1 MNSWFCWERSIRRI
15 MRISDPRIVAKLAE
29 IHVELR
35 ESTALAGLTSLGIGG
50 TTDLLRLKRSERFPD
65 LLNLLDGNHVTYK
78 FIGGGSNLL
87 VGDGELPWV
96 VLQLVRPEP
105 DVVLDGKFA
114 HVDAA
119 ADLGRMI
126 TFCAKNDLGGMEGL
140 IGVPGTVGG
149 ALRMNAGAYGM
160 QIGSY
165 VREVKL
171 YRAAGRK
178 IEVLRG
184 DQISFEYRHTS
195 FAPDDMM
202 LAVILEL
209 PSKPFK
215 VILAGIRICNE
226 KRRTSQPLGQK
237 SAGCIFKNPPGA
249 SAGRMIDELG
259 LKGLSVGDARVSD
272 GHANFFVNAGRASAK
287 DMLTLIADVRRRVEK
302 TFGVKL
308 EH

>member
-1 MNSWFCWERSIRRI
+1 
-15 MRISDPRIVAKLAE
+15 MRIEDPQIVAALPE
-29 IHVELR
+29 WGVDLR
-35 ESTALAGLTSLGIGG
+35 SGSALADLTSLGIGG
-50 TTDLLRLKRSERFPD
+50 TTDLLRIKKHEAIPD
-65 LLNLLDGNHVTYK
+65 LLNLLDSSGVPHRFV
-78 FIGGGSNLL
+78 GGGSNLL

-105 DVVLDGKFA
+105 DVVLDGNFA
-114 HVDAA
+114 QVDAA
-119 ADLGRMI
+119 ADLGRMV

-171 YRAAGRK
+171 YRAADRK
-178 IEVLRG
+178 LETLQG

-202 LAVILEL
+202 LAVKLEL

-215 VILAGIRICNE
+215 EILQGIRICNE
-226 KRRTSQPLGQK
+226 KRRSSQPLGQK

-259 LKGLSVGDARVSD
+259 LKGLNVGDARVSD
-272 GHANFFVNAGRASAK
+272 RHANFFVNAGKASAT
-287 DMLTLIADVRRRVEK
+287 DMLTLIADVRERVHSA
-302 TFGVKL
+302 FGVEL
-308 EH
+308 EHEVVVWNG

>member
-1 MNSWFCWERSIRRI
+1 MCS
-15 MRISDPRIVAKLAE
+15 SDLIP
-29 IHVELR
+29 H
-35 ESTALAGLTSLGIGG
+35 
-50 TTDLLRLKRSERFPD
+50 
-65 LLNLLDGNHVTYK
+65 K
-78 FIGGGSNLL
+78 FLGGGSNLL

-105 DVVLDGKFA
+105 DVVLDGNFA

-126 TFCAKNDLGGMEGL
+126 TFCAKNNLGGMEGL

-202 LAVILEL
+202 LTVILEL

-215 VILAGIRICNE
+215 VILEGIRICNE
-226 KRRTSQPLGQK
+226 KRRSSQPLGQK

-259 LKGLSVGDARVSD
+259 LKGLSVGDARSEE
-272 GHANFFVNAGRASAK
+272 
-287 DMLTLIADVRRRVEK
+287 RRVGKECRSRWSPY
-302 TFGVKL
+302 
-308 EH
+308 H